1 MSDGLDLE
9 LGHLLRGKVALVG
22 IGNPLRGD
30 DGFGP
35 GLADRLVARWA
46 SGHPSILCVNAGPTP
61 ENYVSTIERHHPGA
75 VLLVDCVDL
84 GKAPGEKRLLAPT
97 ELSAADASTHGFPL
111 VLLMEELE
119 RRTGAAVRLLGVQ
132 PAKLA
137 MGEGI
142 SPAVRRALRKLE
154 GLLLE
159 ILG

>member
-1 MSDGLDLE
+1 MADALE
-9 LGHLLRGKVALVG
+9 LELRRFLRGRVVLVG

-30 DGFGP
+30 DAFGP
-35 GLADRLVARWA
+35 GLADRLAARWA
-46 SGHPSILCVNAGPTP
+46 SGHSFILCVNAGPTP
-61 ENYVSTIERHHPGA
+61 ENHVSTIERHRPGS

-84 GKAPGEKRLLAPT
+84 GKAPGETGLLAPT
-97 ELSAADASTHGFPL
+97 ELGATDASTHGFPL

-132 PAKLA
+132 PAKLG

-142 SPAVRRALRKLE
+142 SPPVRRALRKLE